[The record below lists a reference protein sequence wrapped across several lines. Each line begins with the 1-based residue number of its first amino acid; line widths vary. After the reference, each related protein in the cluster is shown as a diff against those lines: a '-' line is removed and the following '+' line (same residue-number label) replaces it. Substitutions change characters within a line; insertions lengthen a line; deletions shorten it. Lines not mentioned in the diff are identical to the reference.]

1 MDRAL
6 YVAMSGAQQI
16 LRAQESNFHN
26 IANASTTGFKA
37 QLAQQLQAP
46 IDGAGLPTRVAATSG
61 AMAWDSSAGSV
72 SPTGNPLDVAFGE
85 NLWLAVQAP
94 DGSEAYTRAGDL
106 QLDVNGQLRTASG
119 APVMGDG
126 GPLTLPQS
134 TSVSIAADGTV
145 SVVPLGQDP
154 NTVASVGRLKVVQ
167 AQPSQLVRGG
177 DGLMRATPGNA
188 PAPAS
193 GDVLSTG
200 VLESSNV
207 SLPEQMA
214 SMIELAR
221 TFEMQMKVMRSVEEN
236 AQASA
241 TLMRIG

>member
-6 YVAMSGAQQI
+6 YVAMTGAQQV

-37 QLAQQLQAP
+37 QLAMQQQAP

-61 AMAWDSSAGSV
+61 ELSWDASNGSV
-72 SPTGNPLDVAFGE
+72 LQTGNPLDVAFGE

-106 QLDVNGQLRTASG
+106 QLDVNGQLRTAAGS
-119 APVMGDG
+119 PVMGEG
-126 GPLTLPQS
+126 GPLTLPPS

-154 NTVASVGRLKVVQ
+154 NTIAAIGRLKVVQ
-167 AQPSQLVRGG
+167 AEPAQLARGG
-177 DGLMRATPGNA
+177 DGLMRATAGST
-188 PAPAS
+188 PAPAA
-193 GDVLSTG
+193 GAVLSSG
-200 VLESSNV
+200 VIESSNV
-207 SLPEQMA
+207 SLPDQMV
-214 SMIELAR
+214 SMISLAR
-221 TFEMQMKVMRSVEEN
+221 SFEMQMKLMRSVEEN

-241 TLMRIG
+241 SLVRLG